1 MEQENARRKTERD
14 RSSKPLTTSTPTV
27 PDDQTPE
34 WALAQVRM
42 RFSKMLGLSI
52 RSFANDN
59 QGQMPTNVLAAVSSQ
74 TEREFAERLAD
85 QLPPEAAIHEIGA
98 DQFELVFQG
107 NLNATGR
114 EPGSTIIARTRE
126 PIQLSNGR
134 WARPCVFDDAS
145 GAVLVADSL
154 DELAAKEKKLMQTQT
169 SP

>member
-1 MEQENARRKTERD
+1 MEQENARMKTERD
-14 RSSKPLTTSTPTV
+14 RSAKPRTTSSPTV

-42 RFSKMLGLSI
+42 RFSKVLGLSI

-59 QGQMPTNVLAAVSSQ
+59 QGQMPTNVLAALSSQ
-74 TEREFAERLAD
+74 TQKEFAERLAD
-85 QLPPEAAIHEIGA
+85 QLPAEAANHEIRA
-98 DQFELVFQG
+98 DQFELVFHG

-114 EPGSTIIARTRE
+114 TPGSTIIARTTE

-145 GAVLVADSL
+145 GAVLVADTM
-154 DELAAKEKKLMQTQT
+154 DELAAKEKKLMEPQT
-169 SP
+169 PP